1 MLFCLYFIIFTVF
14 LYFSLFPLG
23 FFADIYNMLDFWIRV
38 KNRIKET
45 GSTQDS
51 VAAAIQ
57 ERADNFSRWIQ
68 KDRLPDAEQ
77 TYKIASVLGVSVEYL
92 VTGETSDP
100 SDKIAKIKNDLL
112 GVIRD
117 LENIKS

>member
-1 MLFCLYFIIFTVF
+1 MSIFYYFYCFF
-14 LYFSLFPLG
+14 LYFQLFSLG

-38 KNRIKET
+38 KNKIKET

-68 KDRLPDAEQ
+68 RDRLPDAEQ
-77 TYKIASVLGVSVEYL
+77 TYKIASILGVSVEYL
-92 VTGETSDP
+92 VTGETSDY

-117 LENIKS
+117 LESIKS